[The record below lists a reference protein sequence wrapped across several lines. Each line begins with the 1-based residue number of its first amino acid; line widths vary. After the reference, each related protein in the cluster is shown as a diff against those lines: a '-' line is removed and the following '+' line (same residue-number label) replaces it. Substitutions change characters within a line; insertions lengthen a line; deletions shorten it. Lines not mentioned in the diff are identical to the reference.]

1 MSEAKRTVTEVG
13 GKRADAAKEGEGEKA
28 DERKQHGVLR
38 EYFESAVVTVIMAL
52 FFMTFVAQAA
62 TVPSASMENTIF
74 VGDHFLI
81 NKFVFSPGP
90 RVPFLPQ
97 RDVRRGD
104 VIVFKYPSDIDTND
118 EIVQYKTFFI
128 KRVIGLPGETI
139 QVKGA
144 DVYINGQVIPERRIK
159 VHDANLGNDHAA
171 LKQLEPAPEPAGA
184 SYSVYYRPKTLS
196 VTETDADRKERK
208 SDGMIYGVSE
218 PYQLKGDE
226 YFVMG
231 DNRDNSKDSRF
242 WGPVKRDLIVG
253 RAMFVIWSYDES
265 APKSQAPLVGPIINL
280 ITNTRWGRTGTRIR

>member
-1 MSEAKRTVTEVG
+1 MSEVG
-13 GKRADAAKEGEGEKA
+13 DARAAAGAVEGERAAEG
-28 DERKQHGVLR
+28 KQGVLR

-81 NKFVFSPGP
+81 NKFVFAPGP
-90 RVPFLPQ
+90 HVPFLPQ

-128 KRVIGLPGETI
+128 KRVVGLPGETI
-139 QVKGA
+139 QIKGA
-144 DVYINGQVIPERRIK
+144 DVYINGQVIPERRIAA
-159 VHDANLGNDHAA
+159 HDPKLGNDQSE
-171 LKQLEPAPEPAGA
+171 LKQLEPIPAAADAP
-184 SYSVYYRPKTLS
+184 YSVYYRPRTLS
-196 VTETDADRKERK
+196 TVETDEDRQARKAD
-208 SDGMIYGVSE
+208 GLIYGVDK
-218 PYQLKGDE
+218 PYPLKDDE
-226 YFVMG
+226 YFLMG

-253 RAMFVIWSYDES
+253 RAMFVVWSYDES
-265 APKSQAPLVGPIINL
+265 APKDTTPLLGPLVNFIRNSRWARVGTL
-280 ITNTRWGRTGTRIR
+280 IR